1 MRFPSV
7 VTIAVLFLSVQSYG
21 SSPPVFNTEEGWTA
35 ATEAQI
41 NARIGQLRLPFS
53 PKSTSGVINYVKD
66 YVVVGVTETEVM
78 LGRSFFFMPVFEHY
92 LGLYQLPQE
101 LKYLPMVE
109 SGLKT
114 DTRSSAGA
122 RGLWQLMEVT
132 ARQYKLQV
140 SEVADERLD
149 PFKSTE
155 AAMQI
160 LSDLYDQYQDWPL
173 TIAAYNCGPGRVNKA
188 IRLAGCKDYDEV
200 SRFLPVETQRYVP
213 AFVAA
218 AYVHK
223 HYGDHNLSPRA
234 FEPAEGGVRVFK
246 ISSALNLSQVAK
258 ACNVSYSVLR
268 QLNPAFP
275 SGVVPASSTGYYLT
289 IPAAASKVFR
299 AWLGNKQGYNHSI
312 YADNE
317 AYHTTYVTASG
328 DGIELVARRF
338 QVSVEDIMR
347 WNNLKVR
354 EIVVNQ
360 ELNIYLSKEFLL
372 RRV

>member
-7 VTIAVLFLSVQSYG
+7 VTIAVLLLSVQCYG
-21 SSPPVFNTEEGWTA
+21 TSPPSILAEESWSA
-35 ATEAQI
+35 STEAQI
-41 NARIGQLRLPFS
+41 KARIGQLRLPFS
-53 PKSTSGVINYVKD
+53 PQPSSRVMNYIRD
-66 YVVVGVTETEVM
+66 YVVVGSAETEVM

-92 LGLYQLPQE
+92 LGLYQLPKE

-140 SEVADERLD
+140 NNLADERLD

-155 AAMQI
+155 AAVQM

-173 TIAAYNCGPGRVNKA
+173 TIAAYNCGPSRVNKA

-218 AYVHK
+218 AYVHN
-223 HYGDHNLSPRA
+223 HYGDHNLSPKV
-234 FEPAEGGVRVFK
+234 FEPSEGGVRVFR
-246 ISSALNLSQVAK
+246 ISSELNLIQAAK
-258 ACNVSYSVLR
+258 VCNISYNVLR

-275 SGVVPASSTGYYLT
+275 GGVIPASATGYYFT
-289 IPAAASKVFR
+289 IPASASVAFR
-299 AWLGNKQGYNHSI
+299 DWLGKKQGYIHAAH
-312 YADNE
+312 ADND

-328 DGIELVARRF
+328 EGIELVARRF
-338 QVSVEDIMR
+338 QVTVEDIMR

-354 EIVVNQ
+354 EVVVNQ

>member
-1 MRFPSV
+1 MRFPRL
-7 VTIAVLFLSVQSYG
+7 VTIAAPYSTVQSYRT
-21 SSPPVFNTEEGWTA
+21 SPPMWSLEDSWTA

-41 NARIGQLRLPFS
+41 KSRIDQLRLPFTMQTT
-53 PKSTSGVINYVKD
+53 PRVISYIKD
-66 YVVVGVTETEVM
+66 YVLVGAAETEVM

-101 LKYLPMVE
+101 LKYLPTVE

-140 SEVADERLD
+140 SADADERLD
-149 PFKSTE
+149 PFKATE
-155 AAMQI
+155 AAVQL

-188 IRLAGCKDYDEV
+188 IRLAGCKDYQEV
-200 SRFLPVETQRYVP
+200 SRFLPIETQRYVP

-223 HYGDHNLSPRA
+223 HYADHNLSPKA
-234 FEPAEGGVRVFK
+234 FEPAEGGVRVFR
-246 ISSALNLSQVAK
+246 ISSMLDLNQVAK
-258 ACNVSYSVLR
+258 VCNTSATVIR

-275 SGVVPASSTGYYLT
+275 GGIIPASVAGYYLT
-289 IPAAASKVFR
+289 VPAAASKAFR
-299 AWLGNKQGYNHSI
+299 DWLVKKPGYDHT
-312 YADNE
+312 AFAGTDT
-317 AYHTTYVTASG
+317 YHTTYLTAPG
-328 DGIELVARRF
+328 DGIELIARRF
-338 QVSVEDIMR
+338 QCSVEDIMR
-347 WNNLKVR
+347 WNNLKSR
-354 EIVVNQ
+354 EVVVNQ